1 MLRRQKILFFLL
13 RFFFCF
19 FVFFA
24 RSTNQSK
31 GKTRWKRGRQKQ
43 SGGGVEKVKKKK
55 LKNMKALMRI
65 ILSHRWVGGHRGSMG
80 WGHEGV
86 FQVARCRTWSSGRL
100 GIELEWVSRVT
111 AAVERENRLHFFSF
125 LFLTTQQNMK
135 RTESKKKVEAKK
147 EIKPLDHPPGFFFF
161 FSSFHLWSGRWNN
174 RRFFFTFY
182 GFILFVFYLFF
193 FGGVAHFSSIS
204 NRSRSLIF
212 STIYFSIFIK
222 NWIMNEK
229 WIH

>member
-1 MLRRQKILFFLL
+1 
-13 RFFFCF
+13 
-19 FVFFA
+19 
-24 RSTNQSK
+24 
-31 GKTRWKRGRQKQ
+31 
-43 SGGGVEKVKKKK
+43 
-55 LKNMKALMRI
+55 MKALMRI

-125 LFLTTQQNMK
+125 FFLTTQQNMK
-135 RTESKKKVEAKK
+135 RTERKKKVEAKK

-161 FSSFHLWSGRWNN
+161 FL
-174 RRFFFTFY
+174 RFIFEVAGGIIVGFFL
-182 GFILFVFYLFF
+182 LFMDLFYLFF
-193 FGGVAHFSSIS
+193 ICFFLGGVAHSSSIS